1 MEKNFFIKIMN
12 KKISNAIKLILPPLV
27 LNFILNFRKNVRKDK
42 FLKDPKKQKLDLYYD
57 EEMSN
62 ILETWGERNAWIEV
76 QHIFNDKKGKI
87 LDIACGTGKVIEIL
101 NKNKNLEIFGCDI
114 SSFLIEKAKSK
125 KISLNHLIV
134 CDATD
139 LPYER
144 NFFDYSYSI
153 GSLEHFTKEGIIKFL
168 KSSTNVTKNHGYHMI
183 PVSRSGE
190 NHGWIENYQSY
201 YNNSIDWWS
210 NICESLSLKYHFI
223 DSSWEDEI
231 SVGKWL
237 IVKKND

>member
-1 MEKNFFIKIMN
+1 MDVIFQ
-12 KKISNAIKLILPPLV
+12 V
-27 LNFILNFRKNVRKDK
+27 
-42 FLKDPKKQKLDLYYD
+42 FLLKKQ
-57 EEMSN
+57 SP
-62 ILETWGERNAWIEV
+62 
-76 QHIFNDKKGKI
+76 
-87 LDIACGTGKVIEIL
+87 
-101 NKNKNLEIFGCDI
+101 
-114 SSFLIEKAKSK
+114 K